1 MIESLLGVLIS
12 LALLIWSCDF
22 AIKNSILISHV
33 YKIRPILVGIFIIAI
48 GTSLPEFAATF
59 QALKLNSVGIV
70 AGNLVGSNIANI
82 LLVGGIMLYPITR
95 LVTDKRDKSTFLFFL
110 IFSIVFFI
118 FIIFNFNI
126 GYIYGVL
133 LFGLLCFFIY
143 FELKKPIDETN
154 TISEITHSSSFF
166 IILKIILAF
175 IALFFSSKY
184 FIVYAKDLTSIFG
197 VAETTIGITIV
208 AFGTSLPEVIATILS
223 IVKKQNNLAIGN
235 ILGSNIANIFGIT
248 IIAVLINGSINF
260 YELLSQ
266 IDKWLFLV
274 TSLLFFIIISLKL
287 AGKLISLGFI
297 LAYMIYFVF
306 LYL

>member
-110 IFSIVFFI
+110 IF
-118 FIIFNFNI
+118 
-126 GYIYGVL
+126 
-133 LFGLLCFFIY
+133 
-143 FELKKPIDETN
+143 
-154 TISEITHSSSFF
+154 
-166 IILKIILAF
+166 
-175 IALFFSSKY
+175 
-184 FIVYAKDLTSIFG
+184 
-197 VAETTIGITIV
+197 
-208 AFGTSLPEVIATILS
+208 
-223 IVKKQNNLAIGN
+223 
-235 ILGSNIANIFGIT
+235 
-248 IIAVLINGSINF
+248 
-260 YELLSQ
+260 
-266 IDKWLFLV
+266 
-274 TSLLFFIIISLKL
+274 
-287 AGKLISLGFI
+287 
-297 LAYMIYFVF
+297 
-306 LYL
+306 

>member
-1 MIESLLGVLIS
+1 MIESFIGVLIS
-12 LALLIWSCDF
+12 LIVLIWSCDL
-22 AIKNSILISHV
+22 AIKNSIIVSQI

-82 LLVGGIMLYPITR
+82 LLVGGIMLYPISK
-95 LVTDKRDKSTFLFFL
+95 LVTEERDKSTFLFFL
-110 IFSIVFFI
+110 IFSITFFI
-118 FIIFNFNI
+118 FIIFNFNL
-126 GYIYGVL
+126 GYLSGFF
-133 LFGLLCFFIY
+133 LFGILCVFIFF
-143 FELKKPIDETN
+143 EVRKPIDDVSTKVDLKN
-154 TISEITHSSSFF
+154 LSTY
-166 IILKIILAF
+166 IIFLKILLAF
-175 IALFFSSKY
+175 VALFYSSKY
-184 FIVYAKDLTSIFG
+184 FIVYAKNLTGIFG

-248 IIAVLINGSINF
+248 IIAILINGSINF
-260 YELLSQ
+260 YELLGYL
-266 IDKWLFLV
+266 DKWLFLA
-274 TSLLFFIIISLKL
+274 TSLLFFVIISLKK
-287 AGKLISLGFI
+287 AGKLISLSLI
-297 LAYMIYFVF
+297 LAYIIYFTF

>member
-1 MIESLLGVLIS
+1 M
-12 LALLIWSCDF
+12 
-22 AIKNSILISHV
+22 
-33 YKIRPILVGIFIIAI
+33 
-48 GTSLPEFAATF
+48 
-59 QALKLNSVGIV
+59 
-70 AGNLVGSNIANI
+70 
-82 LLVGGIMLYPITR
+82 
-95 LVTDKRDKSTFLFFL
+95 
-110 IFSIVFFI
+110 
-118 FIIFNFNI
+118 
-126 GYIYGVL
+126 YGVL

-154 TISEITHSSSFF
+154 TISKITHSSSFF

>member
-1 MIESLLGVLIS
+1 M
-12 LALLIWSCDF
+12 
-22 AIKNSILISHV
+22 
-33 YKIRPILVGIFIIAI
+33 
-48 GTSLPEFAATF
+48 
-59 QALKLNSVGIV
+59 
-70 AGNLVGSNIANI
+70 
-82 LLVGGIMLYPITR
+82 
-95 LVTDKRDKSTFLFFL
+95 
-110 IFSIVFFI
+110 
-118 FIIFNFNI
+118 
-126 GYIYGVL
+126 
-133 LFGLLCFFIY
+133 
-143 FELKKPIDETN
+143 
-154 TISEITHSSSFF
+154 
-166 IILKIILAF
+166 
-175 IALFFSSKY
+175 
-184 FIVYAKDLTSIFG
+184 
-197 VAETTIGITIV
+197 
-208 AFGTSLPEVIATILS
+208 PEVIATILS

>member
-12 LALLIWSCDF
+12 LVLLIWSCDF
-22 AIKNSILISHV
+22 AIKNSILISQI

-59 QALKLNSVGIV
+59 QALKFNSVGIV

-95 LVTDKRDKSTFLFFL
+95 LVTEERDKSTFLFFL
-110 IFSIVFFI
+110 IFSVVLFI
-118 FIIFNFNI
+118 SIIFNFNL
-126 GYIYGVL
+126 GYIYGLL
-133 LFGLLCFFIY
+133 LFALLCFFIY
-143 FELKKPIDETN
+143 FELKKPTDETN

-175 IALFFSSKY
+175 VALFFSSKY
-184 FIVYAKDLTSIFG
+184 FIIYAKNLTSIFG

-223 IVKKQNNLAIGN
+223 IVKRQNNLAIGN

-248 IIAVLINGSINF
+248 IIAIMINGSVNF
-260 YELLSQ
+260 YELLGQ
-266 IDKWLFLV
+266 IDKWLFLL
-274 TSLLFFIIISLKL
+274 TSLLFFVIISLKL

-297 LAYMIYFVF
+297 LAYIIYFVF

>member
-1 MIESLLGVLIS
+1 M
-12 LALLIWSCDF
+12 C
-22 AIKNSILISHV
+22 
-33 YKIRPILVGIFIIAI
+33 IRD
-48 GTSLPEFAATF
+48 
-59 QALKLNSVGIV
+59 
-70 AGNLVGSNIANI
+70 
-82 LLVGGIMLYPITR
+82 R
-95 LVTDKRDKSTFLFFL
+95 
-110 IFSIVFFI
+110 
-118 FIIFNFNI
+118 
-126 GYIYGVL
+126 
-133 LFGLLCFFIY
+133 
-143 FELKKPIDETN
+143 
-154 TISEITHSSSFF
+154 
-166 IILKIILAF
+166 KIIVAF

-260 YELLSQ
+260 YELLGQ

-274 TSLLFFIIISLKL
+274 TSLLFFTIISLKL